1 VAHQVN
7 LNDLPERY
15 RKQAEAQLG
24 VKPARPHADVE
35 PAARHEPVGPKE
47 NERLTPPLRISFH
60 HLRKRLAD
68 MDNLSTKAICDGLT
82 HQKVFADDSP
92 SIVQEI
98 RHTQVKSEVESTIIT
113 IEEI

>member
-1 VAHQVN
+1 MN

-35 PAARHEPVGPKE
+35 PPTRHEPVGKKE
-47 NERLTPPLRISFH
+47 GARFAAPVRISFR

-68 MDNLSTKAICDGLT
+68 PDGLSGKAVLDGLVNS
-82 HQKVFADDSP
+82 KVLADDSAQH
-92 SIVQEI
+92 VEEI
-98 RHTQVKSEVESTIIT
+98 RHAQVKSEVESTIIT